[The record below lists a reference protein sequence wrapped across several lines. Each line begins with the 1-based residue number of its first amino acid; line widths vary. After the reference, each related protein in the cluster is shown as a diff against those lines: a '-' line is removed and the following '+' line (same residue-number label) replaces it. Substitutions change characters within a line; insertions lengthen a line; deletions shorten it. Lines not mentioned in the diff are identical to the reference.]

1 MLQYLV
7 LARVGAFLAMY
18 VFVQLSF
25 INSRK
30 PRVKHGDFSG
40 PRVFMK
46 QTLSGGG
53 VGERTYVAYNSSV

>member
-18 VFVQLSF
+18 VFVQLS
-25 INSRK
+25 
-30 PRVKHGDFSG
+30 
-40 PRVFMK
+40 
-46 QTLSGGG
+46 GGG